1 MSSNVLPDSFHPSTS
16 PQLRRRVPGL
26 AQLTCVSLLTPTTRS
41 TLLQQLLDHMN
52 ESSSFTESDLKPFR
66 ARLNELREIV
76 QHDRTSGLH
85 PEAMTMLLERKLN
98 ACGELR
104 ESCSC
109 FCLAVVMRRDGAKH
123 SALD

>member
-1 MSSNVLPDSFHPSTS
+1 
-16 PQLRRRVPGL
+16 
-26 AQLTCVSLLTPTTRS
+26 
-41 TLLQQLLDHMN
+41 MN

-76 QHDRTSGLH
+76 QHDRTSSLH

-104 ESCSC
+104 ESRSC
-109 FCLAVVMRRDGAKH
+109 FCLAVVMRRDGAKRWV
-123 SALD
+123 LD